1 MSDIP
6 LPKLTGDPDI
16 DSFNLLVANKLN
28 YDPGGPSSDGT
39 ATADDRGRTQALA
52 YSERYLHVAYADNP
66 NGTGFV
72 NDYTDISGLVVY
84 QGLRN
89 SDSQTESTN
98 PAEYNWVRI
107 SVLTGWMPS
116 YRLIG
121 GRDIDWNYTDTIP
134 ANYNLD
140 DGSSIDLE
148 EFAQGLDG
156 QSVTIF
162 YADDADGSNASEA
175 RGDRPFRAFVEH
187 TAGTTPT
194 TPTSGYDMIDGEPG
208 ADGDDGAPAFNGSVA
223 LDSPATFYEQSDGS
237 WPTDETSDATV
248 TFTNGTDS
256 ATAVLQVVVD
266 SNGVLSDTETTT
278 NADITVSTVDETGRL
293 LATFTHTSGASV
305 NQEFLAIERGATGD
319 TGPAPTVAKT
329 TGVTTVVSDGDT
341 VRIPDPLTMVVTY
354 SNTQGFVRAPNEGAW
369 TPTPTADVITTV
381 ATVELDE
388 VV

>member
-6 LPKLTGDPDI
+6 LPKLTGDSDI
-16 DSFNLLVANKLN
+16 DSFNLLVAGKLN

-66 NGTGFV
+66 NGIDFV
-72 NDYTDISGLVVY
+72 NDYTDLSGLVVY

-162 YADDADGSNASEA
+162 YADDVDGSNASET

-187 TAGTTPT
+187 TAGTTPP
-194 TPTSGYDMIDGEPG
+194 TPTSGYDMIDGE
-208 ADGDDGAPAFNGSVA
+208 AGAPAFNGSVT

-256 ATAVLQVVVD
+256 VTAVLQVVVD

-329 TGVTTVVSDGDT
+329 T
-341 VRIPDPLTMVVTY
+341 VVTPVV
-354 SNTQGFVRAPNEGAW
+354 F
-369 TPTPTADVITTV
+369 
-381 ATVELDE
+381 ATVGAGPVSPVAPLSIARNS
-388 VV
+388 